1 MLGANRAAG
10 IRHSTM
16 LPLGEEITI
25 EVLPEQAGEFE
36 LTCQAARSTRPL
48 ARKTGARE
56 PSRLSA

>member
-1 MLGANRAAG
+1 
-10 IRHSTM
+10 M

-25 EVLPEQAGEFE
+25 EVLPERAGEFE